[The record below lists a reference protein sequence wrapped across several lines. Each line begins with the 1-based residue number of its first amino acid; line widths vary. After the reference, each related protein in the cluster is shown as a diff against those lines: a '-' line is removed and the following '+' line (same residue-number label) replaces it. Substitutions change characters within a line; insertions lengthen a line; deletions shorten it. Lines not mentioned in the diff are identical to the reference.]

1 MGLVFVFGVVEAN
14 AQVATN
20 GGSGLAATYTS
31 LANAITALNAATIT
45 APVTI
50 TLTGNETAPA
60 GGYSI
65 TQLGGTV
72 TNTITITG
80 SGSTITAYTPQV
92 AGQKYDAIF
101 KIVGGDWITIQSFTM
116 QENVLNTVSTL
127 ASNTMTEF
135 GVALFAATTT
145 DGAQNNTI
153 QNNTITLSS
162 ATKYQNAIGIFST
175 CASSSTNGVLV
186 AASIAGTNSNNKF
199 YSNTISGVAHGIYF
213 ITPVQTATVFESGND
228 IGGSSAATGN
238 TITFGATNTAG
249 DIGFTSYSGTTPA
262 GIYFRNPVGSSAKY
276 NTITSVSTLTLPC
289 AGIICA
295 NGGTAPSG
303 ITYTTTFSNN
313 SITITN
319 VGVTAISGIDF
330 GSGLSTGTIVCN
342 NNNITINNSQ
352 ALANAAAITG
362 IKANYASAT
371 NTANGNAVTINQ
383 TFSPATALTN
393 SSAVIGI
400 YMSAASTTITANT
413 NNIIINQT
421 NSPTAAITSTMSSSP
436 SCLLVSGTATTTNC
450 LGNTLLV
457 NRVTSMA
464 VAATA
469 VMSGQ
474 VNGVQATA
482 TTALTFGSSGNGNTI
497 TVKETASGTGTSTF
511 SSAVVYL
518 FLGTETT
525 ASVAYN
531 NFNTTGGTI
540 RSTGTCYGVYHISTI
555 STSLTIN
562 QNTFN
567 IDRVAAAGAIYA
579 TYESATPSTVSHS
592 ITNNSISFT
601 NIAGTTISDGIYTL
615 GGTGTNPKNISS
627 NTINISGTN
636 SGQSI
641 GIIAG
646 YGTGNINSNNITI
659 NNSSTDIDAIWANQT
674 GAAAFTIS
682 LNTLSLT
689 SNTLSPTNMIGISGG
704 ATGPF
709 QIFSNTFNALNFTG
723 IITGAPTV
731 SGITVSAGT
740 GSNIYSNVI
749 NNISSGAATSTAS
762 PVIRAIGI
770 LGGISTNVYKNKIYG
785 ITTAA
790 TGATTLVSGITISA
804 GTTNTVYN
812 NLIGGLNASA
822 ATNTDA
828 IRGINITSTTTLS
841 TNNIYFNTIYLSGSG
856 GANFGSSGIFHTA
869 SATATT
875 AALDMRNNII
885 VNNCTAS
892 GTGFVVA
899 FRRSAAATLGNFAT
913 TSNRNALIAGSLMY
927 DGTNNYTTLA
937 AYQTAVSTRE
947 ANSFTTEAFTYGTA
961 GSFFQSLTG
970 SDATYLQLVAG
981 ITSQCES
988 GASVISSP
996 AITDDYK
1003 GTTRSVT
1010 TPDVGADE
1018 FVGISPAPLVTLTSV
1033 SPSGNQCSA
1042 TARVVTV
1049 DVTTPAGT
1057 ITGVTISYNNG
1068 AAAGPLAMTNT
1079 SGTTWT
1085 YTIPAASPTN
1095 TIVTWSVTATN
1106 SASLTFT
1113 YTGASYQDD
1122 PTFGVTATAA
1132 STNAEVCT
1140 GAQTTLSMTLSQNA
1154 NVSLGAGASTSS
1166 STGAG
1171 FFSGTYG
1178 GLKTQYIVRALELT
1192 NLGLV
1197 AGNITSLSFEA
1208 TTAFNGYE
1216 GFALNIGHT
1225 AATVAALPLIT
1236 SGLSQV
1242 YTGTGTNG
1250 AYATI
1255 VGVNTLTFSTPF
1267 NWDGTSNI
1275 VLSFCWSKN
1284 PIAASTTST
1293 TLKVDAPGFTC
1304 TAYGQKDNTLPAAF
1318 CPLSAAADFTTSSTG
1333 TSRPKF
1339 IFNGNKALVPSA
1351 YSWSDGSSVVGT
1363 TNPLTVTVN
1372 ATSTYTCTATITNG
1386 CPITASVP
1394 VTAWVLPTVPTA
1406 SNSSQCGTAIPTASV
1421 ADPNGFTTP
1430 TFKWYDATSG
1440 GTLLQSSTSTTYT
1453 SNVAA
1458 TTTFYVSVI
1467 NPTTNC
1473 ESARSPVTVTVS
1485 TAPALTIT
1493 ASQAVCNNEIVE
1505 LNITSTIADYDVYT
1519 WTPSTYL
1526 FTDAAATVAYTGTGN
1541 PSIVYFK
1548 SATGAANVIT
1558 LNSSNTSSGC
1568 TNLTTSTVSVLPS
1581 SITASAAVSS
1591 FCLSGSTSVSVAS
1604 IPAGATVQ
1612 WQSSPDNATWTD
1624 IASATLATV
1633 ATGTITSTT
1642 YYRLA
1647 VNKAG
1652 GVNCLYSNVVTVT
1665 VKQTMSGTYTVGAG
1679 GNYTS
1684 LTSAVADLACVGVS
1698 GAVVLSL
1705 TDAAYNS
1712 GETFPIVIPAVAG
1725 ASATNTV
1732 TVRPANGV
1740 TSTISGTVASAALI
1754 KLNGADYVTIDG
1766 SNNGS
1771 SSRNLTITNTNTTS
1785 PTGISISSLGAGAG
1799 ATYNTI
1805 KNCNISTG
1813 VSAAAGYGI
1822 AIGGSTPGTDGA
1834 DNDNVTIQNNAI
1846 TIATIGIY
1854 ADGLASVSATGM
1866 DNLLI
1871 SGNTI
1876 TTNTTIQTQGIQVG
1890 YGLNGS
1896 ITGNTIS
1903 VTTSGAY
1910 QPVGISI
1917 ETGFVSSSVTNN
1929 IITQA
1934 LATNTG
1940 GYGGRGITV
1949 GTGTASSN
1957 ITVANNIIYGVNGS
1971 NFSAFSNSSSMG
1983 IGIGMVGGSTTI
1995 TSTAGGINL
2004 YYNSVYLSGSYSYNA
2019 SCLTAAL
2026 YVGAG
2031 ASVLDI
2037 ENNIFMNALNN
2048 SHAGGTA
2055 SKAYAIY
2062 SAITNTAY
2070 TKINYNDYVVSGSQG
2085 VLGFLSSDKTTI
2097 AAWRTATAKDA
2108 NSVNVTPNFTSA
2120 TDLHLISS
2128 TNCGLDG
2135 MGTPISGITT
2145 DYDLD
2150 TRNATTPDIGADEF
2164 TSSFSASA
2172 GTAQSVC
2179 GTSVTMAA
2187 SLSNGTGTWT
2197 PTAGLTYTP
2206 NTTTATAGVSGLTA
2220 SNAGTANL
2228 FTWTITGAGSC
2239 NSALPVTITAYNPR
2253 TVNAGVDQTVCSSSP
2268 NVTLA
2273 GTKGGSASSSTV
2285 TWTTSGTGTFDN
2297 ANSLTAV
2304 YTVSAADISAGSVTL
2319 TLTTDN
2325 TPGPCIAVSD
2335 QMVITINPRA
2345 TANANSDQ
2353 SVCAGSPDVTLAGS
2367 IGGSAT
2373 TATWTGGTGTF
2384 NPDNTS
2390 LTAVYTPSA
2399 AEITAGTVTLTLTT
2413 DDPAGVCAAATDQMV
2428 ITIRPSA
2435 TANAGTDQSVCVSSP
2450 SVTLNGSIGG
2460 SALSGTW
2467 SGGIGTFTPDNTTLN
2482 AVYTPAAGEN
2492 AAGMVITLTL
2502 TTTGPCAVTTDDML
2516 ISIHGNPDAPTGS
2529 ATQTFCAAGTIAD
2542 LSATGTSIQ
2551 WYAAA
2556 TGGSA
2561 ISSGTALVDGTTYYA
2576 SQTVG
2581 ICESVTRLAV
2591 TVTLNPAATA
2601 NAGTPQSICAGST
2614 VTLDGS
2620 IGGGASTATWS
2631 GGAGTFSPDATTVN
2645 AVYTPTAGE
2654 ISAGTVTL
2662 TITSNDPAGPC
2673 GAVSSNMT
2681 VTITSASG
2689 ALAGTGN
2696 CKNMNVG
2703 TGAVYND
2710 ASCDLINR
2718 VVPNGASPVA
2728 GLINSCVTIDGT
2740 VQFHNADPY
2749 LQRHFDLE
2757 PVTNAA
2763 TATARITLYALQ
2775 SEFDAYNLAAV
2786 GYPALPTGASDGTG
2800 IANLMVTQY
2809 HGTGTAPGNYT
2820 GSAVLIDPADVDIQ
2834 WDGTYWE
2841 ISFNVTGFSGFFIHT
2856 KLGSGPLPISI
2867 NYLNGTKQNGTHLL
2881 NWKVTCNSTPTVT
2894 MILERS
2900 ADSRSF
2906 SAIHT
2911 LTADAAR
2918 CNSPF
2923 DHTDAQPLK
2932 GMNYYRLKMV
2942 DANGKIS
2949 YSGMVAL
2956 LNATKGFEVISI
2968 APNPVTAGNF
2978 TLHVTSAQASDML
2991 VIITDMQGRVMSRQH
3006 IPVIGGFNSIPM
3018 NVDKL
3023 AAGTYTI
3030 QGNIGDDRSRVIRFV
3045 KQ

>member
-1 MGLVFVFGVVEAN
+1 MKNFTSRIILTSKHHLMRNIYVKLLMGLVFVFGVVGAN
-14 AQVATN
+14 AQVTTN

-145 DGAQNNTI
+145 NGAQNNTI
-153 QNNTITLSS
+153 QNNIITLSS

-175 CASSSTNGVLV
+175 CASSSTNATLA

-249 DIGFTSYSGTTPA
+249 DLGFTSYSGAIPA

-276 NTITSVSTLTLPC
+276 NTITSVSTLTLSC
-289 AGIICA
+289 AGIIGA
-295 NGGTAPSG
+295 NGTPPSG

-330 GSGLSTGTIVCN
+330 GSGLATGTFVSS
-342 NNNITINNSQ
+342 NNNITINQNSV
-352 ALANAAAITG
+352 AANPAAIIG
-362 IKANYASAT
+362 IKASYPSAT
-371 NTANGNAVTINQ
+371 NTCNNNIVVLNQ
-383 TFSPATALTN
+383 SETTGVL
-393 SSAVIGI
+393 SSTTIGI
-400 YMSAASTTITANT
+400 SLAGNSTTITA
-413 NNIIINQT
+413 
-421 NSPTAAITSTMSSSP
+421 
-436 SCLLVSGTATTTNC
+436 
-450 LGNTLLV
+450 
-457 NRVTSMA
+457 
-464 VAATA
+464 
-469 VMSGQ
+469 
-474 VNGVQATA
+474 
-482 TTALTFGSSGNGNTI
+482 
-497 TVKETASGTGTSTF
+497 
-511 SSAVVYL
+511 
-518 FLGTETT
+518 
-525 ASVAYN
+525 
-531 NFNTTGGTI
+531 
-540 RSTGTCYGVYHISTI
+540 
-555 STSLTIN
+555 
-562 QNTFN
+562 
-567 IDRVAAAGAIYA
+567 
-579 TYESATPSTVSHS
+579 
-592 ITNNSISFT
+592 
-601 NIAGTTISDGIYTL
+601 
-615 GGTGTNPKNISS
+615 
-627 NTINISGTN
+627 
-636 SGQSI
+636 
-641 GIIAG
+641 
-646 YGTGNINSNNITI
+646 NSNNITI
-659 NNSSTDIDAIWANQT
+659 NQTGSGTGTITGAIIALNVAGTSTTNNVLTNTILVNQT
-674 GAAAFTIS
+674 TTVASGITNAITGILATSAATTLNITTNNVITVKQAVTGSGTYTTGAVTYVNAAGTHGTANIVSNTFNTTGSTIRSTGTLTVVSCEGTVTSLYNVKSNTATIDRMATAGNVFFTGQTTTPSNVADTVSLNTITFTNLATSGTVTGVSQLGGPGTIGVKNICNNIINISGTNTGTTKGIAWGYSAGAKVSANSVTISCAAPTVIGLDGTGIQAGGDGGIS
-682 LNTLSLT
+682 LNTISLSSST
-689 SNTLSPTNMIGISGG
+689 TSPTSMIGITGG
-704 ATGPF
+704 SSGPF
-709 QIFSNTFNALNFTG
+709 QIFNNTFSAMNFTG
-723 IITGAPTV
+723 IITGSPVV
-731 SGITVSAGT
+731 SGIALSIGT
-740 GSNIYSNVI
+740 GNNINNNVI
-749 NNISSGAATSTAS
+749 TNISVGAATSAAS
-762 PVIRAIGI
+762 PTIDGI
-770 LGGISTNVYKNKIYG
+770 LISGGVSTNVFKNKIYG

-790 TGATTLVSGITISA
+790 TGITTVVNGIRISGG
-804 GTTNTVYN
+804 GTTANNVYN
-812 NLIGGLNASA
+812 NLIGNLTASA
-822 ATNTDA
+822 SMNTDA
-828 IRGINITSTTTLS
+828 IRGISITSTSTTTL
-841 TNNIYFNTIYLSGSG
+841 NNVYFNTVYLSGGG
-856 GANFGSSGIFHTA
+856 GANFGSSGIFHAA

-885 VNNCTAS
+885 VNNCTVS

-927 DGTNNYTTLA
+927 DGTHYLTLA

-981 ITSQCES
+981 ITTQCES
-988 GASVISSP
+988 GASAISTP

-1003 GTTRSVT
+1003 GTTRNIT

-1018 FVGISPAPLVTLTSV
+1018 FAGVSPAPLVTLTSV

-1106 SASLTFT
+1106 SASLIFT
-1113 YTGASYQDD
+1113 YTGASYQDN
-1122 PTFGVTATAA
+1122 PTFGVTATATA
-1132 STNAEVCT
+1132 TNASVCT
-1140 GAQTTLSMTLSQNA
+1140 GGTTSLSMA
-1154 NVSLGAGASTSS
+1154 VSK
-1166 STGAG
+1166 
-1171 FFSGTYG
+1171 SGTAVSG
-1178 GLKTQYIVRALELT
+1178 TGTGLNAATAWPTAFQNYLYQDWQQYLFTAAEL
-1192 NLGLV
+1192 NAIGLY
-1197 AGNITSLSFEA
+1197 AGNITSL
-1208 TTAFNGYE
+1208 AFNIS
-1216 GFALNIGHT
+1216 ALPSPNPAITDYNIKIGTTSNTTFTGATSFVTTNLTNVFGPATVT
-1225 AATVAALPLIT
+1225 AA
-1236 SGLSQV
+1236 
-1242 YTGTGTNG
+1242 
-1250 AYATI
+1250 
-1255 VGVNTLTFSTPF
+1255 VGINQITFSSPF
-1267 NWDGTSNI
+1267 NWDGISNIIVDLRQTGHYGSGNATTYYTVTSNNSTLYNATNTSI
-1275 VLSFCWSKN
+1275 PTYWATN
-1284 PIAASTTST
+1284 PI
-1293 TLKVDAPGFTC
+1293 PGIANIRPNITFT
-1304 TAYGQKDNTLPAAF
+1304 
-1318 CPLSAAADFTTSSTG
+1318 
-1333 TSRPKF
+1333 
-1339 IFNGNKALVPSA
+1339 GNLVQAPSA

-1372 ATSTYTCTATITNG
+1372 ATSTYTCTATITNS
-1386 CPITASVP
+1386 CPITASVL
-1394 VTAWVLPTVPTA
+1394 VTALALPSSPTA

-1430 TFKWYDATSG
+1430 TFKWYDAASA

-1453 SNVAA
+1453 SNIAA

-1493 ASQAVCNNEIVE
+1493 ASQTVCNNEIVE
-1505 LNITSTIADYDVYT
+1505 LDITSTIADYDVYT

-1526 FTDAAATVAYTGTGN
+1526 FTDAAATVAYTGNGN

-1548 SATGAANVIT
+1548 SATGAANIIT

-1568 TNLTTSTVSVLPS
+1568 TNLATSTVSVLPS
-1581 SITASAAVSS
+1581 TITASAAVPT
-1591 FCLSGSTSVSVAS
+1591 FCLSGSTSVSVAT

-1647 VNKAG
+1647 VNKTG
-1652 GVNCLYSNVVTVT
+1652 GQNCLYSNVVTVT

-1712 GETFPIVIPAVAG
+1712 GETFPITITAIIG
-1725 ASATNTV
+1725 ASATNTI
-1732 TVRPANGV
+1732 TIKPATGV
-1740 TSTISGTVASAALI
+1740 NANITGSSAVAII
-1754 KLNGADYVTIDG
+1754 KLNGADYITIDG
-1766 SNNGS
+1766 SNSAGS
-1771 SSRNLTITNTNTTS
+1771 SRDLTIVNTNTGTS
-1785 PTGISISSLGAGAG
+1785 SAVIWLASVASPANG
-1799 ATYNTI
+1799 ATINTI
-1805 KNCNISTG
+1805 KNTIITGNAPTTTFVGIISSGSVIGAVAEAQNSGDVFQNNSITA
-1813 VSAAAGYGI
+1813 SYYGI
-1822 AIGGSTPGTDGA
+1822 ALVGA
-1834 DNDNVTIQNNAI
+1834 TANDVNCYIANN
-1846 TIATIGIY
+1846 TIG
-1854 ADGLASVSATGM
+1854 SATAASKIG
-1866 DNLLI
+1866 L
-1871 SGNTI
+1871 
-1876 TTNTTIQTQGIQVG
+1876 QGIYVSQQQGV
-1890 YGLNGS
+1890 S
-1896 ITGNTIS
+1896 ITGNT
-1903 VTTSGAY
+1903 VL
-1910 QPVGISI
+1910 GI
-1917 ETGFVSSSVTNN
+1917 TNN
-1929 IITQA
+1929 GNVLCAGIVVGGTISGGSITA
-1934 LATNTG
+1934 NSISDIKNATNRQSFGIELISSTANTGMTIANNLVFDVNNLGTSATLSRNGHGIAVMTG
-1940 GYGGRGITV
+1940 GGY
-1949 GTGTASSN
+1949 
-1957 ITVANNIIYGVNGS
+1957 
-1971 NFSAFSNSSSMG
+1971 
-1983 IGIGMVGGSTTI
+1983 
-1995 TSTAGGINL
+1995 NL
-2004 YYNSVYLSGSYSYNA
+2004 YYNTVSLNSTNLGTTSGII
-2019 SCLTAAL
+2019 AAL
-2026 YVGAG
+2026 YIAPGVTA
-2031 ASVLDI
+2031 LDI
-2037 ENNIFMNALNN
+2037 RNNIFAN
-2048 SHAGGTA
+2048 SQTLGTR
-2055 SKAYAIY
+2055 YAIY
-2062 SAITNTAY
+2062 SDAPNTAFS
-2070 TKINYNDYVVSGSQG
+2070 TIDFNNYSSTGTAVGYLGSSRTG
-2085 VLGFLSSDKTTI
+2085 LADIVTGFGQNSSSLS
-2097 AAWRTATAKDA
+2097 
-2108 NSVNVTPNFTSA
+2108 VTPNFIST
-2120 TDLHLISS
+2120 TNLHLVTS

-2135 MGTPISGITT
+2135 RGTPISGITT

-2150 TRNATTPDIGADEF
+2150 TRNATIPDIGADEF

-2197 PTAGLTYTP
+2197 PIAGLTYTP

-2220 SNAGTANL
+2220 SNAGTATV

-2325 TPGPCIAVSD
+2325 TPGPCIAVYD

-2345 TANANSDQ
+2345 TANANIDQ
-2353 SVCAGSPDVTLAGS
+2353 TVCAGSPDVTLAGS

-2435 TANAGTDQSVCVSSP
+2435 IANAGTDQSVCVSSP

-2482 AVYTPAAGEN
+2482 AVYTPAVGEN

-2502 TTTGPCAVTTDDML
+2502 TTAGPCAVTTDDML
-2516 ISIHGNPDAPTGS
+2516 ISIHGNPDVPTGS
-2529 ATQTFCAAGTIAD
+2529 AAQAFCTAGTIAD

-2601 NAGTPQSICAGST
+2601 NAGTPQSICAGNT
-2614 VTLDGS
+2614 VTLAGT
-2620 IGGGASTATWS
+2620 IGGGASSATWS
-2631 GGAGTFSPDATTVN
+2631 GGLGTFSPNATTLD

-2654 ISAGTVTL
+2654 ITAGAGTLTL
-2662 TITSNDPAGPC
+2662 TTDNPAGPC
-2673 GAVSSNMT
+2673 GAVTSNMT
-2681 VTITSASG
+2681 ITISTNSGSLVSSAIPV
-2689 ALAGTGN
+2689 
-2696 CKNMNVG
+2696 CKTMSVG
-2703 TGAVYND
+2703 TGAVYTSG
-2710 ASCDLINR
+2710 ACDIIDK
-2718 VVPNGASPVA
+2718 VVPNGASPVN
-2728 GLINSCVTIDGT
+2728 GVINSCVTIDAT
-2740 VQFHNADPY
+2740 VQSYNSEPY
-2749 LQRHFDLE
+2749 LQRHFDIT
-2757 PVTNAA
+2757 PSTNPL
-2763 TATARITLYALQ
+2763 TSSARITLYVLQ
-2775 SEFDAYNLAAV
+2775 LEFDDFNLANAAFPDL
-2786 GYPALPTGASDGTG
+2786 PATPADAAG
-2800 IANLMVTQY
+2800 ISNLRITKY
-2809 HGTGTAPGNYT
+2809 SGTGTAPGNYT
-2820 GSAVLIDPADVDIQ
+2820 PGVVTLIDPDDVDIV
-2834 WDGTYWE
+2834 WNGSYWE
-2841 ISFNVTGFSGFFIHT
+2841 ISFDISGFSGFYIHT
-2856 KLGSGPLPISI
+2856 GYGNPLPLNLLNFGGYKDGSVNQLRWSTANEI
-2867 NYLNGTKQNGTHLL
+2867 NSRGFEVQRSVDGIHYSAIGFVNSVGQNGTT
-2881 NWKVTCNSTPTVT
+2881 NNYVY
-2894 MILERS
+2894 
-2900 ADSRSF
+2900 
-2906 SAIHT
+2906 
-2911 LTADAAR
+2911 
-2918 CNSPF
+2918 
-2923 DHTDAQPLK
+2923 TDRAVVGDRQ
-2932 GMNYYRLKMV
+2932 YYRLRQV
-2942 DANGKIS
+2942 DLDGHSKLSNIVLIRGDK
-2949 YSGMVAL
+2949 
-2956 LNATKGFEVISI
+2956 LNVLQVQGLY
-2968 APNPVTAGNF
+2968 PNPA
-2978 TLHVTSAQASDML
+2978 TSQINLLLSSPIQEKMQLQLMD
-2991 VIITDMQGRVMSRQH
+2991 ITGRTVVQRWISVETGSNN
-3006 IPVIGGFNSIPM
+3006 IPVNINMLSSGSYL
-3018 NVDKL
+3018 VKL
-3023 AAGTYTI
+3023 LGASSQETI
-3030 QGNIGDDRSRVIRFV
+3030 VAKFV